1 MIKFENLDDAL
12 NRLVRNIENSKKDY
26 TLLATKEAE
35 RLLKERV
42 FNVNGAKDIGG
53 SIVHAGYSPGY
64 LKYNQWG
71 KKKVAHNWDLHASGD
86 LKDSIVVS
94 TISAKKHTVL
104 MFDNNKEQEI
114 AGYIED
120 NSDKIIFKM
129 SDKEKKQILK
139 YVANEMIRDVRKIIE
154 KSFK

>member
-12 NRLVRNIENSKKDY
+12 NRLIRNIENSKKDY

-35 RLLKERV
+35 RLLKARV
-42 FNVNGAKDIGG
+42 FNVNGAKDISG
-53 SIVHAGYSPGY
+53 SIVHSGYSEGY
-64 LKYNQWG
+64 LKYNYWG

-86 LKDSIVVS
+86 LKDSIRVS
-94 TISAKKHTVL
+94 TVSARKHTVL
-104 MFDNNKEQEI
+104 MFDNEREREI

-129 SDKEKKQILK
+129 SEKEKKQILK
-139 YVANEMIRDVRKIIE
+139 YVADEMIRDVRKIIKE
-154 KSFK
+154 SFR